1 MKRHLALAVAGL
13 TTIALLAG
21 CSDGKK
27 SSFPGLGGTGS
38 NDATL
43 PGGVTLPQGN
53 AELGSCHVKV
63 EGDVT
68 AEWTATGGASAV
80 GYGPWVPSAAA
91 TVAGITLDETFFIV
105 NCQGDGDNYVGFMP
119 AGDSKIPMTPA
130 SYTIEPADNAFGAS
144 QTGAITTLLGLDGT
158 DTNWGPSAPGQLVIT
173 AFDEHHVAGTFTIPV
188 TDVLARL
195 NGVSKGNAVITGE
208 FDYTNP
214 N

>member
-1 MKRHLALAVAGL
+1 MKRHIALALVGI
-13 TTIALLAG
+13 TTVSLLAA
-21 CSDGKK
+21 CSDDKNGNV
-27 SSFPGLGGTGS
+27 PGLGGDDSSGL
-38 NDATL
+38 TL
-43 PGGVTLPQGN
+43 PGGVTLPDGN
-53 AELGSCHVKV
+53 AALGSCHVKV

-68 AEWTATGGASAV
+68 AEWTAGGGASAV

-91 TVAGITLDETFFIV
+91 TVAGITLDESFFIV
-105 NCQGDGDNYVGFMP
+105 NCQGDGENYVGFLP
-119 AGDSKIPMTPA
+119 AGESTIPMAPA

-144 QTGAITTLLGLDGT
+144 QTGAITTLLGLAGT
-158 DTNWGPSAPGQLVIT
+158 DTNWGPSAQGQLVIT
-173 AFDEHHVAGTFTIPV
+173 AFDEHHIAGTFTIPV